1 MINTIIT
8 YASRP
13 VEPKLIPNREKIQ
26 SCPSV
31 QNGNIDMDDLC
42 SQLQSKAKCSGD
54 GPVINEK
61 DFKEIIHKI
70 VKKDGKPLSDDCDK
84 IKASSI
90 SAL

>member
-1 MINTIIT
+1 L
-8 YASRP
+8 
-13 VEPKLIPNREKIQ
+13 EHKLIPNREKIQ
-26 SCPSV
+26 SCPNV
-31 QNGNIDMDDLC
+31 QNGSIDMDDLC

-84 IKASSI
+84 IKASKI

>member
-1 MINTIIT
+1 M
-8 YASRP
+8 
-13 VEPKLIPNREKIQ
+13 
-26 SCPSV
+26 

-70 VKKDGKPLSDDCDK
+70 AKKDGKPLSDDCDK
-84 IKASSI
+84 IRASKMMS
-90 SAL
+90 L

>member
-1 MINTIIT
+1 M
-8 YASRP
+8 
-13 VEPKLIPNREKIQ
+13 EHKLTPNREKIQ

-61 DFKEIIHKI
+61 DFKDIIHKI
-70 VKKDGKPLSDDCDK
+70 VRKDGKPLSDDCDK
-84 IKASSI
+84 IKASKTSG
-90 SAL
+90 L

>member
-1 MINTIIT
+1 LPL
-8 YASRP
+8 APRL
-13 VEPKLIPNREKIQ
+13 VEHKLIPNREKIQ

-31 QNGNIDMDDLC
+31 QNGSIDMDDLC
-42 SQLQSKAKCSGD
+42 SQLQSKAKCSGE

-70 VKKDGKPLSDDCDK
+70 VKKNGKPLSEDCDK
-84 IKASSI
+84 RKASSV

>member
-1 MINTIIT
+1 MLT
-8 YASRP
+8 
-13 VEPKLIPNREKIQ
+13 PNREKIQ

-31 QNGNIDMDDLC
+31 QNGSIDMDDLC

-70 VKKDGKPLSDDCDK
+70 VKKDGKPLSEDCEK
-84 IKASSI
+84 IKASKTPSM
-90 SAL
+90 

>member
-1 MINTIIT
+1 MIDSVAICAPIPMEQ
-8 YASRP
+8 A
-13 VEPKLIPNREKIQ
+13 LIPSREKIQ

-61 DFKEIIHKI
+61 DFKEIIQKI
-70 VKKDGKPLSDDCDK
+70 VKKDGKPLSEDCDK
-84 IKASSI
+84 IKASKVT
-90 SAL
+90 AL